1 MNQGMCTDI
10 VAMNS
15 FGFVGLYYQHD
26 TQHSDAARTKIFKH

>member
-15 FGFVGLYYQHD
+15 FGLYYQHD
-26 TQHSDAARTKIFKH
+26 TQHSDAARTKILKH